1 MTLISTGHENTD
13 NGEVWGIVGGMGP
26 LASAEFVNSIYRD
39 TARWTEQ
46 ESPTVILLSDPTVP
60 DRTECLLSGRHE
72 ILLQKL
78 TGSVETLLAIGA
90 TRIIVCCL
98 TIHPLIHQLP
108 PALRE
113 KIVSL
118 VDLTLDAVQ
127 RSRSRHLLLCTN
139 GTKKL
144 RLFQQHR
151 LWDETQHKVVLPDD
165 QDQDAIHQML
175 YEIKNQ
181 REAIT
186 YIPFVEELMKKYEV
200 SSYIAGCTEMHIV
213 AKAHEQ
219 FSGHD
224 RRKFCIDPLTEILPM
239 MQRNVLTSAGHAG

>member
-1 MTLISTGHENTD
+1 LISTGHETTD

-39 TARWTEQ
+39 TAGWTEQ
-46 ESPTVILLSDPTVP
+46 ESPTVILFSDPTVP
-60 DRTECLLSGRHE
+60 DRTECLLNGRQD

-78 TGSVETLLAIGA
+78 TSSVETLLAMGA

-98 TIHPLIHQLP
+98 TIHPLVCQLP

-118 VDLTLDAVQ
+118 VDLTLGAVQ
-127 RSRSRHLLLCTN
+127 RSHSQHLLLCTT
-139 GTKKL
+139 GTRKL

-165 QDQDAIHQML
+165 HDQDAIHQML

-200 SSYIAGCTEMHIV
+200 GSYIAGCTEMHIV

-224 RRKFCIDPLTEILPM
+224 RREFCIDPLTEVLPM

>member
-1 MTLISTGHENTD
+1 MTLISTGHETTD

-39 TARWTEQ
+39 TAGCTEQ

-60 DRTECLLSGRHE
+60 DRTECLLNGRHD

-78 TGSVETLLAIGA
+78 TGSVETLLAMGA

-108 PALRE
+108 PGLRE

-127 RSRSRHLLLCTN
+127 RSRSRHLLLCTT

-186 YIPFVEELMKKYEV
+186 YIPFVEGLMKKYEV

-224 RRKFCIDPLTEILPM
+224 RREFCIDPLTEVLPM

>member
-1 MTLISTGHENTD
+1 MISKGHERTE

-26 LASAEFVNSIYRD
+26 LASAEFVSTIYRD

-60 DRTECLLSGRHE
+60 DRTECLLNGRHE

-78 TGSVETLLAIGA
+78 AGSVETLLAMGA
-90 TRIIVCCL
+90 TRIVICCL
-98 TIHPLIHQLP
+98 TIHPLIHRLA

-127 RSRSRHLLLCTN
+127 RSRSRHLLLCTT

-144 RLFQQHR
+144 RLFQEHW
-151 LWDETQHKVVLPDD
+151 LWNETEHKVVLPDD
-165 QDQDAIHQML
+165 DDQDAIHRML

-181 REAIT
+181 REAIA
-186 YIPFVEELMKKYEV
+186 YIPFVEELMKKYGV

-224 RRKFCIDPLTEILPM
+224 RREFCIDPLTEILPM
-239 MQRNVLTSAGHAG
+239 MQRNVLTSAGRSV